1 MHCGTGMKLVIPHS
15 TRQIG
20 AFIFRVH
27 QAILVGVLLN
37 SIENSCCIIHLNKD
51 IIMFL
56 FELRTLFSQFFIPLK
71 NSPHEIRIG
80 SPPSPFRIRNCD
92 SKVVPPGVRSKG
104 GTVRNRNFRAP
115 ALWRSS
121 WYWNKRGMAVA
132 GVAPL
137 ATSLIPIQVTTS

>member
-1 MHCGTGMKLVIPHS
+1 MHCSTGMKLIIPHS
-15 TRQIG
+15 MRQIRT
-20 AFIFRVH
+20 FIFRVR
-27 QAILVGVLLN
+27 QSILIRILLN
-37 SIENSCCIIHLNKD
+37 GLENSCCIIHLNKD
-51 IIMFL
+51 ILMFF
-56 FELRTLFSQFFIPLK
+56 FEQRTLFSQFFIPLR
-71 NSPHEIRIG
+71 NSSHEIRIG
-80 SPPSPFRIRNCD
+80 SPPSPFGIRNCD

-121 WYWNKRGMAVA
+121 WYWNKRGIAVA